1 MHDTQRTEIM
11 VAADLPRSD
20 FTVRRALQWG
30 ALFLVLLLSLSVV
43 SFTEAK
49 PLGLACQV

>member
-1 MHDTQRTEIM
+1 M

-20 FTVRRALQWG
+20 FTVRRALQVG
-30 ALFLVLLLSLSVV
+30 RLFLILLSLPVL
-43 SFTEAK
+43 SFTDAK

>member
-20 FTVRRALQWG
+20 FTVRRALQVG
-30 ALFLVLLLSLSVV
+30 ALFLILLLSLSGV
-43 SFTEAK
+43 SFTEAT
-49 PLGLACQV
+49 PLGPACLV